1 MSPLTHS
8 KDGQYVLE
16 LLMCVQNAMKKY
28 FTKLIKSD
36 HAVDTRFKAS
46 NTNSADSN
54 QIKFPLA
61 KL

>member
-1 MSPLTHS
+1 MSPLRHS

-16 LLMCVQNAMKKY
+16 LLMCVQNAMRKN

-46 NTNSADSN
+46 NTDSTDSK
-54 QIKFPLA
+54 QVRFPLA
-61 KL
+61 NL

>member
-1 MSPLTHS
+1 MSPLRHS

-16 LLMCVQNAMKKY
+16 LLMCVQNEMKKN

-46 NTNSADSN
+46 NTDSTDSK
-54 QIKFPLA
+54 QVKFPLA
-61 KL
+61 NL